1 MSNMKQ
7 LMESIDDIYDSEEE
21 TEVQAELSAP
31 ELLKDIIG
39 SLKELSGQIADGSIE
54 NLESLTSDLKT
65 IADSLKELTSGEVDD
80 EYSVDGSDEEELEE
94 DYGADGFGPYIDKD
108 GVQNYEVP
116 AAEADSYAQ
125 QKGFVGI

>member
-1 MSNMKQ
+1 MSNMKK

-21 TEVQAELSAP
+21 VQVESELSAP
-31 ELLKDIIG
+31 ELLKEIIG

-54 NLESLTSDLKT
+54 DLESLTSDLKN
-65 IADSLKELTSGEVDD
+65 ISDSLKELTSPEVDD
-80 EYSVDGSDEEELEE
+80 EYSVEGSEEELEE
-94 DYGADGFGPYIDKD
+94 EYGAEGFGPYIDKD
-108 GVQNYEVP
+108 GVQNYEVG